1 MYAIVSIKG
10 KQYKVAAGQQLL
22 VNRLKEEAGE
32 TVSFE
37 DVLLVDNDSQ
47 VSVGTPTV
55 SGVTVTAKV
64 VDHVKDKK
72 IIVFHKKRRKGY
84 RKKNGHRQALTQIEI
99 ESIG

>member
-1 MYAIVSIKG
+1 MYAIVEIKG
-10 KQYKVAAGQQLL
+10 KQYKVATGQQLL
-22 VNRLKEEAGE
+22 VNRLKEAAGE

-37 DVLLVDNDSQ
+37 EVLLVDNDDQ
-47 VSVGTPTV
+47 VSVGSPTV

-64 VDHVKDKK
+64 VDHVKDKT

-84 RKKNGHRQALTQIEI
+84 RKKNGHRQPLTTIQI